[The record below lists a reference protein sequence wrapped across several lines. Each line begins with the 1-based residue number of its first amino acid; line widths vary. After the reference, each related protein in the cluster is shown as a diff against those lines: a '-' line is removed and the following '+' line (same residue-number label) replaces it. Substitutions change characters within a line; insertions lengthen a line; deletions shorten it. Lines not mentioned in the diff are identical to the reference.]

1 MTLATLAAF
10 WGVSLLFIV
19 TPGADWA
26 YAISAG
32 LRNRSPIPAVAG
44 MLTGHFGA
52 TLVVAAGVGALVAS
66 WPIALTALTV
76 GGAGYLIW
84 IGIGMLR
91 SPGVAPGPDST
102 VAPAAPIAPV
112 RQGCR
117 HQRPQPESLPPLP
130 RTVAPVHRPAGRAA
144 AARADHFARPRA
156 HRKLLRRLPRRRVR
170 GQESARCAPWRGALG
185 DARLWRHHDRNRHT
199 PARGEVLLLTRRVHA
214 THPGRSADDPNTDP
228 ELEPHSTP

>member
-44 MLTGHFGA
+44 VLTGHFGA

-84 IGIGMLR
+84 LGIGMLR

-102 VAPAAPIAPV
+102 VAPAAPIAQFGKGVGISALNPKV
-112 RQGCR
+112 FLLFLALLPQFTDPQGV
-117 HQRPQPESLPPLP
+117 LPLP
-130 RTVAPVHRPAGRAA
+130 VQIISLGLVHIASCSAVYLGVAYG
-144 AARADHFARPRA
+144 ARKVLGARPGAALWVMRA
-156 HRKLLRRLPRRRVR
+156 S
-170 GQESARCAPWRGALG
+170 GGIMIGIAI
-185 DARLWRHHDRNRHT
+185 
-199 PARGEVLLLTRRVHA
+199 LLLV
-214 THPGRSADDPNTDP
+214 
-228 ELEPHSTP
+228 EKFCF